1 MLQACLSERKWG
13 GDQGTPEALLGS
25 APRLQ
30 ELWLEDSPAGPLPLL
45 RRTPATL
52 FLPPILDA

>member
-1 MLQACLSERKWG
+1 MLGACLSERTWG
-13 GDQGTPEALLGS
+13 GEQGTPEALQGS
-25 APRLQ
+25 APRLW
-30 ELWLEDSPAGPLPLL
+30 ELRLEDSPTGPLPLL